1 MTSFEKR
8 VERALAALGPLPQ
21 KMTFIYEDGDRVEVV
36 GFLAAA
42 RQNSK
47 RAGLVDVLGATEGQ
61 KNFFMCA
68 QVDAK
73 ALWADEAGGGQD
85 EPAGNTGVDGQGLAV
100 CAGPSSDRPP
110 VLGESQ
116 DGRMRGQRGGE
127 DVRRPPCSRL
137 YRGSCGR

>member
-21 KMTFIYEDGDRVEVV
+21 KMTFIYEDGERVEVV

-68 QVDAK
+68 QVDVK

-85 EPAGNTGVDGQGLAV
+85 EPAGNTGAGGQGGEV
-100 CAGPSSDRPP
+100 CPTAPANRTA

-116 DGRMRGQRGGE
+116 DRRM
-127 DVRRPPCSRL
+127 
-137 YRGSCGR
+137 